1 LKAIPGI
8 VASVTYDASGRP
20 LVQTNVNGTV
30 TTRSYSAQRGFLTR
44 IGTTAGAATIQSL
57 AYAVDPTG
65 MLEGVTSPFPDES
78 WSYDYDD
85 LYRLTQAT
93 NTGNPAESQSWQYD
107 AIGRITY
114 NSRIGA
120 YTYPGAGLPRP
131 HAPLTAGV
139 NSYSYDLNG
148 NLLTGGGRTL
158 VWNPDNLPTQ
168 VTAGQTTVDFTY
180 GGLGDRLKKTSG
192 SGTSLYPMGDDYEV
206 TGGVVTK
213 YVSAQGLGVVAKRTG
228 GATFWLHADR
238 LGSVQAVTDAAGQLV
253 QRRTYRPYGE
263 TIADS
268 TSHVESRGWIEQ
280 RNDAET
286 GLTYLHARY
295 YDPALGL
302 FLSPDPIAAALNT
315 YGYASGDP
323 LNASDRSG
331 LLEYRDD
338 TETRFHDEGP
348 RAGLGV
354 FVGNP
359 FATPVGVGRMDE
371 LLQRDLNNFETAST
385 TTWTYADGSSK
396 TEDYY
401 GGAVTTTERNS
412 AGDVTSSTTTTTTTE
427 TWGGCSGSSSVQCST
442 NMTVANETVAG
453 SGGSAGV
460 QTAGVMI
467 FGRPYFVPRPPPPIR
482 GAPFRQLPKTTPPR
496 IPAYPPKTPA
506 EPPPT
511 IEPTPEQIIPK
522 IPWYLKPFFPAE
534 PWLPNDPFPP
544 GGIVPPI
551 DYCLVNACEA

>member
-1 LKAIPGI
+1 
-8 VASVTYDASGRP
+8 
-20 LVQTNVNGTV
+20 
-30 TTRSYSAQRGFLTR
+30 
-44 IGTTAGAATIQSL
+44 
-57 AYAVDPTG
+57 
-65 MLEGVTSPFPDES
+65 
-78 WSYDYDD
+78 
-85 LYRLTQAT
+85 
-93 NTGNPAESQSWQYD
+93 
-107 AIGRITY
+107 
-114 NSRIGA
+114 
-120 YTYPGAGLPRP
+120 
-131 HAPLTAGV
+131 
-139 NSYSYDLNG
+139 
-148 NLLTGGGRTL
+148 
-158 VWNPDNLPTQ
+158 
-168 VTAGQTTVDFTY
+168 
-180 GGLGDRLKKTSG
+180 
-192 SGTSLYPMGDDYEV
+192 MGDDYEV

-213 YVSAQGLGVVAKRTG
+213 YVSAAGLGVVAKRTG
-228 GATFWLHADR
+228 GATFWLHRDR
-238 LGSVQAVTDAAGQLV
+238 LGSVQAITDAAGQLV

-268 TSHVESRGWIEQ
+268 TGHVESRGWIEQ

-295 YDPALGL
+295 YDPTLGL

-315 YGYASGDP
+315 YGYASSDP

-442 NMTVANETVAG
+442 NVTVADKALGYFLEAQIVPVRLIDSLFPEHDRDNWFDRALDSVSSKEQV
-453 SGGSAGV
+453 V
-460 QTAGVMI
+460 LGVMGVLAGKSNKMHHI
-467 FGRPYFVPRPPPPIR
+467 FGKAKHNLRPLVAKLGSEDAVFSAVEAATQAEVAR
-482 GAPFRQLPKTTPPR
+482 GALSGVFQTTVSVGGYNVVVRGRVMNGVPQIGTFFV
-496 IPAYPPKTPA
+496 IP
-506 EPPPT
+506 
-511 IEPTPEQIIPK
+511 
-522 IPWYLKPFFPAE
+522 
-534 PWLPNDPFPP
+534 
-544 GGIVPPI
+544 
-551 DYCLVNACEA
+551 